1 MFAIKDEAGKIMWPQ
16 FSKACLISTAHPDI
30 ASKMNRLVSYP
41 CPPKE
46 EATPALAVYELRLVE
61 DVKADSN
68 EVMLEVNWRSCVI
81 RICRSISISTSTE

>member
-1 MFAIKDEAGKIMWPQ
+1 MMRNCKQNE
-16 FSKACLISTAHPDI
+16 LIGFLS
-30 ASKMNRLVSYP
+30 L
-41 CPPKE
+41 KE

-68 EVMLEVNWRSCVI
+68 EVILEVNWTSCVI

>member
-1 MFAIKDEAGKIMWPQ
+1 
-16 FSKACLISTAHPDI
+16 
-30 ASKMNRLVSYP
+30 MNRLVSYP

-68 EVMLEVNWRSCVI
+68 EVILEMS
-81 RICRSISISTSTE
+81 